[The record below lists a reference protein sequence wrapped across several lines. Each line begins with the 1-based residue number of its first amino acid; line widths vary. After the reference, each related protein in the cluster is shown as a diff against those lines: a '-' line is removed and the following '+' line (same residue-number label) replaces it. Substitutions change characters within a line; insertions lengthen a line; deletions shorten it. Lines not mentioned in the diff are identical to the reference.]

1 VRAKARALRSKH
13 GLQLLIVDYIQL
25 MSGTDPRANRNA
37 QLEEASRGL
46 KSLAKEL
53 RIPIIALAQ
62 VNRGVEKEGE
72 SWEKQW
78 PRMSDLKD
86 CGSLEQDADVI
97 MFIMR
102 PRVAQPGLGNEWA
115 DYAKLRV
122 AKQRGG
128 RTGQVH
134 LMYAGANTRFKDWP
148 LDQAAPTSKVIK
160 RGGDL

>member
-1 VRAKARALRSKH
+1 
-13 GLQLLIVDYIQL
+13 

-53 RIPIIALAQ
+53 NIPIIALAQ

-97 MFIMR
+97 MFLMR
-102 PRVAQPGLGNEWA
+102 PKVAQPGLGDEWKPTTRSCA
-115 DYAKLRV
+115 WPSSA
-122 AKQRGG
+122 AAARG
-128 RTGQVH
+128 TC
-134 LMYAGANTRFKDWP
+134 T
-148 LDQAAPTSKVIK
+148 
-160 RGGDL
+160 